1 MIRVGTK
8 YRHLLGSGGC
18 ACHSPQIDR
27 VTQRLTAFN
36 RRGFLAGLASA
47 AAIAGLPGPALAQAP
62 SQGSSAPGK
71 RLFRKVRLFDGK
83 ADSLRDAQVLVEG
96 NRIAAVD
103 FTNSAPPADAKIID
117 CGSRVM
123 TPGLIDAHW
132 HALFA
137 ALPLQTLLN
146 ADPGYIALAATVES
160 RNTLL
165 RGFTTVRDLGGPVF
179 PFKQAIDDGL
189 VAGPRIY
196 PSGPMITTTG
206 GHGDMR
212 SLSDLPRVPGGP
224 LSAVER
230 TGGAA
235 IADNEG
241 EVRLRA
247 REQLLQGASQL
258 KLVAGGGVSSPRS
271 PLDMT
276 TFSPAE
282 LGAAV
287 GVARDWNTYVA
298 AHAYAPQTIKRAIAA
313 GVACIEHAH
322 LMDDEAAQMMAD
334 KGVWLSIQP
343 FLSEDDVPPMAGP
356 SREKALEVIA
366 ATPGAYELARK
377 HGLKTAFG
385 SDLLFSAA
393 LTPRQGRML
402 AHLARWHSNA
412 DVLKMATSVN
422 GELLALSNKR
432 NPYPGKLGL
441 IEAGAYADLL
451 VFDGNPLDNI
461 DLVATPETSL
471 ALIMKDGVE
480 VRNLLPA

>member
-8 YRHLLGSGGC
+8 YRHLIHSAGC
-18 ACHSPQIDR
+18 ACHSPQIAL
-27 VTQRLTAFN
+27 VTQRLTAFD

-47 AAIAGLPGPALAQAP
+47 AAMTGLPAPALAQAP
-62 SQGSSAPGK
+62 APRTPGK
-71 RLFRKVRLFDGK
+71 LLFRQVRLFDGK
-83 ADSLRDAQVLVEG
+83 GDSLRDAQVLVEG
-96 NRIAAVD
+96 NKIATVD
-103 FTNSAPPADAKIID
+103 FANHAPPADAKIIE
-117 CGSRVM
+117 CGGRVM
-123 TPGLIDAHW
+123 CPGLIDAHW

-137 ALPLQTLLN
+137 ALPLQVLLT
-146 ADPGYIALAATVES
+146 ADPGYINLAATVES

-165 RGFTTVRDLGGPVF
+165 RGFTSVRDLGGPAF
-179 PFKQAIDDGL
+179 PLKQAIDDGL

-206 GHGDMR
+206 GHGDLR
-212 SLSDLPRVPGGP
+212 ALSDLPRSPGGP

-230 TGGAA
+230 SGGAA

-241 EVRLRA
+241 EVSLRA

-271 PLDMT
+271 PLDVT
-276 TFSPAE
+276 TFSAAE
-282 LGAAV
+282 LAAAV

-298 AHAYAPQTIKRAIAA
+298 AHAYAPQTIKRAVAA
-313 GVACIEHAH
+313 GAACIEHAH
-322 LMDDEAAQMMAD
+322 LMDEEAAQMMAE

-343 FLSEDDVPPMAGP
+343 FLSEADVPPMTGP
-356 SREKALEVIA
+356 SREKALAVIA

-412 DVLKMATSVN
+412 DVLRMATSGN

-432 NPYPGKLGL
+432 NPYPGKLGVV
-441 IEAGAYADLL
+441 EAGAYADLL
-451 VFDGNPLDNI
+451 VFDGNPLDDI
-461 DLVATPETSL
+461 ELVATPETSL
-471 ALIMKDGVE
+471 ALIMKDGRE
-480 VRNLLPA
+480 VKNVLPS